1 MRTRIFR
8 TLSTALSLLLLVA
21 IPTQAG
27 PIKFVDV
34 INVMGDLQ
42 RGGQVQQLELRS
54 GLRDPGAQKVAV
66 ASASTT
72 PGFKADTSGAVTL
85 AAFGAQDVAS
95 LNAGTAVAPQQ
106 PTGDV
111 QVFDQDSIDGT
122 ICDCGEIPPVGGGFK
137 WWPFLALIPLVCLTG
152 VCSHDNPPPTITTTP
167 PVPGLFCV
175 NCDSSPTPTPPPVPG
190 LFCVNCEGSPT
201 PPPVPSP
208 FCVNCAP
215 VPEPTSLLL
224 FGSGIVALTAG
235 ARRRLNKKRAIK
247 QAESTTEE

>member
-27 PIKFVDV
+27 PIKFVDI

-54 GLRDPGAQKVAV
+54 GLRDPGAQKVAG
-66 ASASTT
+66 ASASMPSTAA
-72 PGFKADTSGAVTL
+72 GFKGDTSAGSL
-85 AAFGAQDVAS
+85 AAFGTQDVAS

-106 PTGDV
+106 PQGDV

-152 VCSHDNPPPTITTTP
+152 VCTHDNPPPPSATP
-167 PVPGLFCV
+167 PVPGL
-175 NCDSSPTPTPPPVPG
+175 
-190 LFCVNCEGSPT
+190 
-201 PPPVPSP
+201 
-208 FCVNCAP
+208 
-215 VPEPTSLLL
+215 
-224 FGSGIVALTAG
+224 
-235 ARRRLNKKRAIK
+235 
-247 QAESTTEE
+247 